1 MPPSSC
7 ARHFLLRMFV
17 LLTRKTKGSIKRLMT
32 KTKLIPQKDI
42 KKPLTIRL
50 APAVR
55 KEAEK
60 LAKDNQ
66 TTLTNVVEAGLSL
79 LFEKVK
85 HEKA

>member
-1 MPPSSC
+1 
-7 ARHFLLRMFV
+7 
-17 LLTRKTKGSIKRLMT
+17 MT
-32 KTKLIPQKDI
+32 KTDLLPPKNT

-85 HEKA
+85 NEPTKR

>member
-1 MPPSSC
+1 MPPLILC
-7 ARHFLLRMFV
+7 AAFIL
-17 LLTRKTKGSIKRLMT
+17 LLTRKTKGSIKRLMNT
-32 KTKLIPQKDI
+32 DKLFPDKEI

-60 LAKDNQ
+60 IAKAKK

-79 LFEKVK
+79 LFEKMK
-85 HEKA
+85 NEPTKR